1 MAGQRIELPQYSMF
15 AKTPVYDLGGGNVVF
30 GLKVPVVVPDDT
42 DELWTVPSAGE
53 FRLDL
58 LSNDFYGTPALWHV
72 LADVNPIIDPLVGLP
87 PGSQLRVPTKD
98 RLAAEGVL
106 NV

>member
-15 AKTPVYDLGGGNVVF
+15 ATTPIYDLGGGTVVF
-30 GLKVPVVVPDDT
+30 GLMQPVVVADDT
-42 DELWTVPSAGE
+42 DELWTVPSAGVYR
-53 FRLDL
+53 FDL
-58 LSNDFYGTPALWHV
+58 LSNDFYGTPALAHV
-72 LADVNPIIDPLVGLP
+72 LASVNNILDLIVGVP
-87 PGSQLRVPTKD
+87 AGYQIRVPTRE

>member
-15 AKTPVYDLGGGNVVF
+15 AKTPIYDLGGGTVVF
-30 GLKVPVVVPDDT
+30 GLLQPSVVADNT
-42 DELWTVPSAGE
+42 DELWVVPGAGVP
-53 FRLDL
+53 RLDL
-58 LSNDFYGTPALWHV
+58 LANDFYGTPALWWV
-72 LADVNPIIDPLVGLP
+72 LASVNNILDPLVSVPAGTAI
-87 PGSQLRVPTKD
+87 RVPTKD